1 MRGGRLFAVF
11 LKSVCYSKRQTN
23 TKLSTH
29 YLIQTIQSMQLI
41 LCILRRLTNPLNTGE
56 NSKPLFFVNFSSLE
70 QQRLRISVYSDNDG
84 KKENPTSNHN
94 RNKKKKINFSWISH
108 LLIQNSNGEIASS
121 LTISMTHHG
130 LLKCGFPKKTGY
142 SDTREKPDL

>member
-56 NSKPLFFVNFSSLE
+56 KF
-70 QQRLRISVYSDNDG
+70 
-84 KKENPTSNHN
+84 PTLV
-94 RNKKKKINFSWISH
+94 KIQSH
-108 LLIQNSNGEIASS
+108 YFL
-121 LTISMTHHG
+121 
-130 LLKCGFPKKTGY
+130 
-142 SDTREKPDL
+142 

>member
-1 MRGGRLFAVF
+1 MYEKTLWSWIRTILTPSTIPYNKDKSTRQRKTCIYIYSRNKQWEVDGYLQCFW
-11 LKSVCYSKRQTN
+11 SVCYSKRQTN

-29 YLIQTIQSMQLI
+29 YLTQTIQSMQLI

-94 RNKKKKINFSWISH
+94 RNKKK
-108 LLIQNSNGEIASS
+108 
-121 LTISMTHHG
+121 
-130 LLKCGFPKKTGY
+130 
-142 SDTREKPDL
+142 